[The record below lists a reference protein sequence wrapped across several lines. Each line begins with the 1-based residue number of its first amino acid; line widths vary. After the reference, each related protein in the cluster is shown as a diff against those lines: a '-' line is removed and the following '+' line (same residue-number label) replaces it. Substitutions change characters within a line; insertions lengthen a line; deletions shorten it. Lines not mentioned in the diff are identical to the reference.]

1 MSYSNAFLIKVI
13 KDENF
18 PWKPVEALKNGFQ
31 KAEKM
36 FIENCL
42 NSFEPNNPE
51 ASVERSGSCCIVV
64 LIVGNMCYIAN
75 VGDSR
80 AILSSQAGTRISALS
95 RDHKPLEEFEKNRII
110 EAGGKIYQ

>member
-1 MSYSNAFLIKVI
+1 MI

-18 PWKPVEALKNGFQ
+18 PWKPVEAIRNGFQ
-31 KAEKM
+31 KAEKL

-42 NSFEPNNPE
+42 KLNEMNKVE
-51 ASVERSGSCCIVV
+51 ANANIERSGSCCLVV
-64 LIVGNMCYIAN
+64 LIVGEICYVAN

-80 AILSSQAGTRISALS
+80 AIISSHSGIKVDALS
-95 RDHKPLEEFEKNRII
+95 RDHKPLDEIENSRIK